1 MGDRVVHAAR
11 PEWGPGQVVS
21 AKRVDQDGES
31 VQKLSIR
38 FDRAGLKTLS
48 TAMAKLLPADG
59 STTTT
64 DAGAGATATATAAQP
79 SAAPIEVPTAKIHDQ
94 LTPAEIDAVMIGL
107 PESATDPFATPA
119 DRLRASLTLY
129 RFKPEGGSLLDWAA
143 MQSGLTDPLSRFSR
157 HELEEWFTRFQRALT
172 AHVKDLA
179 LGLVRSDPAAVAQI
193 AREAAPEAQQ
203 VLRRLDTRR

>member
-59 STTTT
+59 SSVTTSP
-64 DAGAGATATATAAQP
+64 DAGATATAAQAN
-79 SAAPIEVPTAKIHDQ
+79 AAPIEVPTAKIHDQ

-193 AREAAPEAQQ
+193 AREAAPAAQQ

>member
-59 STTTT
+59 SSVTSSP
-64 DAGAGATATATAAQP
+64 DAGATATAAQP
-79 SAAPIEVPTAKIHDQ
+79 NAVPIEIPTAKIHDQ
-94 LTPAEIDAVMIGL
+94 LTPTEIDAVMIGL